1 MERRRVAIA
10 FMIVMLLGA
19 ISLSVG
25 GFIALGLGVDQ
36 GGILYNAISNT
47 SIGLYLLVIIGAS
60 LFASDPFKDEQN
72 QSQAEPDS
80 SLI

>member
-10 FMIVMLLGA
+10 FLIMMLLGA
-19 ISLSVG
+19 ISSSVG

-36 GGILYNAISNT
+36 GGTLYFAISTT
-47 SIGLYLLVIIGAS
+47 STCLYLLVIIGAL
-60 LFASDPFKDEQN
+60 LFEYDEQN
-72 QSQAEPDS
+72 QSQTEPDS

>member
-19 ISLSVG
+19 ISSSVV

-36 GGILYNAISNT
+36 RGTLYYAISNT
-47 SIGLYLLVIIGAS
+47 SMGLYLLVIIVAL
-60 LFASDPFKDEQN
+60 LFESDPFKDEQN